1 MIIDTS
7 ALVAIVLN
15 EPEAAAFDERIR
27 LAPSRKISTATCV
40 ELMIVLTA
48 KLGIDARPV
57 VIHVIDEYEL
67 ERIAVDEDQMTIA
80 FDGVARFGKGRHP
93 AKLNLGDCFAYA
105 LAKAS
110 GEPLLFKG
118 NDFSRTDVAVA

>member
-15 EPEAAAFDERIR
+15 EPEAAAFDELIR

-67 ERIAVDEDQMTIA
+67 ERIAVDEDQMTIT

-93 AKLNLGDCFAYA
+93 ARLNLGDCFAYA
-105 LAKAS
+105 LAKTS